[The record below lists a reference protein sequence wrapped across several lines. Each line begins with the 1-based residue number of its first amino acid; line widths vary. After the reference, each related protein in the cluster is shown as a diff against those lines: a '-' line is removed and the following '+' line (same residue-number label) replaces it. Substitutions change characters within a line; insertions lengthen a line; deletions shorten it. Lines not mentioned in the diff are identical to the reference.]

1 MKLIIQIPCWNEE
14 YALPTTLA
22 ALPRQIAG
30 VDVIETLVIDD
41 GSTDRTAEIARQ
53 HGVQHIV
60 HFTNHKGLAAAFAA
74 GLDAALRLGAD
85 IIVNTDADGQYP
97 ATDIPALIQ
106 PILEGTADMVI
117 GDRRVTSVE
126 HFAPHKRLLQKWG
139 SAVVSSFAGLQV
151 EDVTSG
157 FRAYSREAALQLNI
171 LTKFTYTLET
181 VIQAGHKQIAL
192 ATVPTSSNPPTR
204 PSRLFKGSVAYLRR
218 SVPVILRI
226 YTAYQPLK
234 TFSLIGALMAIMGVL
249 WGLRFV
255 YFYVH
260 GLSGEHVQ
268 SMVLSVILIIIGFQV
283 FVLGAIADLIAINRH
298 LIEEMLYRVRRL
310 ELESGTGHAN
320 SVPTFGEDITPREN

>member
-30 VDVIETLVIDD
+30 VDVIEILVIDD

-204 PSRLFKGSVAYLRR
+204 PSRLFKGSVAYLRQAA
-218 SVPVILRI
+218 PTILRI
-226 YTAYQPLK
+226 YTVYEPLK
-234 TFSLIGALMAIMGVL
+234 TFLVIGTPLVIGGILLGVRYL
-249 WGLRFV
+249 
-255 YFYVH
+255 YFYFV
-260 GLSGEHVQ
+260 GVSGGHVQ
-268 SMVLSVILIIIGFQV
+268 SLILAAILVIIGFQV
-283 FVLGAIADLIAINRH
+283 FVLGVLADLIATNRR
-298 LIEEMLYRVRRL
+298 LIEEALYRVRRV
-310 ELESGTGHAN
+310 EL
-320 SVPTFGEDITPREN
+320 DILPPASR